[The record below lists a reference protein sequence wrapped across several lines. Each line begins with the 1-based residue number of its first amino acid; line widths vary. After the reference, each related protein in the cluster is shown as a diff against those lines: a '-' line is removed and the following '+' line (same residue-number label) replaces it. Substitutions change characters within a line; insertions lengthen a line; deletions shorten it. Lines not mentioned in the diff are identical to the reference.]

1 MTQAIIKKWWKENRC
16 FLSIHKAFNFSMY
29 SNLSLSISLSVLLSK
44 VRPSCE
50 YLISNPTGHTYE
62 ASMKHVLSMMK

>member
-29 SNLSLSISLSVLLSK
+29 SDLSLAISLSVLVSK
-44 VRPSCE
+44 VRPSCV
-50 YLISNPTGHTYE
+50 YLISNPAGHTYE
-62 ASMKHVLSMMK
+62 ASMKQVLSIME